1 MEMTVQNFASDKS
14 RELHT
19 DSDGFLVDPV
29 HPHLGSKVI
38 EKGQLFEGE
47 EVQPSDLIQGL

>member
-1 MEMTVQNFASDKS
+1 MTVQNFASDKS